1 MVDNI
6 KLFVPRCR
14 DMPDIGCY
22 LDSGAVEKVN
32 IKTGEVMIQGN
43 VDNIKVSQLLGGYSI
58 QGSLPK
64 LLYGNNVCQLTRKDI
79 GVAIEKLSD
88 RLHLPLGDA
97 DITSIEVGANICLS
111 KQHTAYTRLLGDMPR
126 MQRVSMADSLYYQ
139 GSGKV
144 HPRQY
149 YFYDKVAE
157 VKKSG
162 GTMPQGL
169 EAANMMRY
177 EMRLKGRLTKQLSI
191 PEFKAATL
199 QDRAVYRGLVD
210 RWLDGYQSIT
220 KLVGDKD
227 DSMMNISSVKDA
239 KELFFAQLI
248 AKAGGSS
255 AIDEYL
261 SKLKEQSNI
270 KDRREISKIKLGL
283 QKLASKTSLT
293 SDNGDIEELTAKV
306 KQIAQDS

>member
-1 MVDNI
+1 MIDNI
-6 KLFVPRCR
+6 KLSLPRCR
-14 DMPDIGCY
+14 DMPDISGY
-22 LDSGAVEKVN
+22 LDNGNENCSM
-32 IKTGEVMIQGN
+32 KTGEVSVYGN
-43 VDNIKVSQLLGGYSI
+43 VENIKVTQYFGGYSI

-64 LLYGNNVCQLTRKDI
+64 FLYGNNVCQLTRKEV
-79 GVAIEKLSD
+79 GLAIEKLSD
-88 RLHLPLGDA
+88 RLHLPLDDA
-97 DITSIEVGANICLS
+97 DITKIEVGANICLA

-157 VKKSG
+157 VRKSG

-177 EMRLKGRLTKQLSI
+177 EMRLKGRLPKQLSI

>member
-1 MVDNI
+1 MIDNI
-6 KLFVPRCR
+6 KLSLPRCR
-14 DMPDIGCY
+14 DMPDISGY
-22 LDSGAVEKVN
+22 LDNGNENCSM
-32 IKTGEVMIQGN
+32 KTGEVSVYGN
-43 VDNIKVSQLLGGYSI
+43 VENIKVTQYFGGYSI

-64 LLYGNNVCQLTRKDI
+64 FLYGNNVCQLTRKEV
-79 GVAIEKLSD
+79 GLAIEKLSD
-88 RLHLPLGDA
+88 RLHLPLDDA

-157 VKKSG
+157 VRKSG

-177 EMRLKGRLTKQLSI
+177 EMRLNGRLPFQLSI
-191 PEFKAATL
+191 PEFKGSTL
-199 QDRAVYRGLVD
+199 QDREVYQELIN
-210 RWLDGYQSIT
+210 RWLNGYLSIN
-220 KLVGDKD
+220 KLVNMEDEHLKKG
-227 DSMMNISSVKDA
+227 MSVK
-239 KELFFAQLI
+239 EAQEVFIAQQI
-248 AKAGGSS
+248 AKGGSS
-255 AIDEYL
+255 MIDEFIA
-261 SKLKEQSNI
+261 KLKQNECFDNRLYYNRVKSN
-270 KDRREISKIKLGL
+270 L
-283 QKLASKTSLT
+283 QKLASKTKLSV
-293 SDNGDIEELTAKV
+293 DNGDIEELTAKV

>member
-1 MVDNI
+1 MIDNI
-6 KLFVPRCR
+6 KLSLPRCR
-14 DMPDIGCY
+14 DMPDISGY
-22 LDSGAVEKVN
+22 LDNGNENCSM
-32 IKTGEVMIQGN
+32 KTGEVSVFGN
-43 VDNIKVSQLLGGYSI
+43 VENIRVMQYFGGYSI

-64 LLYGNNVCQLTRKDI
+64 FLYGNNVCQLTRKEV
-79 GVAIEKLSD
+79 GQAIEKLSD
-88 RLHLPLGDA
+88 RLHLPLNDA
-97 DITSIEVGANICLS
+97 RVTSIEVGANICLT

-177 EMRLKGRLTKQLSI
+177 EMRLNGRLPFQLSI
-191 PEFKAATL
+191 PEFKGSTL
-199 QDRAVYRGLVD
+199 QDRKVYQELIN
-210 RWLDGYQSIT
+210 RWLNGYLSIN
-220 KLVGDKD
+220 KLVNMEDEHLKKG
-227 DSMMNISSVKDA
+227 MSVK
-239 KELFFAQLI
+239 EAQEVFIAQQI
-248 AKAGGSS
+248 AKGGSS
-255 AIDEYL
+255 MIDEFIA
-261 SKLKEQSNI
+261 KLKQNECFDNRLYYNRVKSN
-270 KDRREISKIKLGL
+270 L
-283 QKLASKTSLT
+283 QKLASKTKLSV
-293 SDNGDIEELTAKV
+293 DNGDIEELTAKV